1 MNTIGLHLRVT
12 DSITECLKLAIEF
25 DLPCFQCFFIHQ
37 PTKQYITLNQSI
49 IDEFLQLKQEYNKPI
64 FAHLSYWMNLAR
76 PRLLGDMKRLRHE
89 VSVAQRLGINHL
101 VMHPGYISEGISRQ
115 KSLSLIVKR
124 LNSLLKTEKSC
135 TILLENVASGEHG
148 IGSSIEE
155 LALIRAR
162 SDFPERIQ
170 FCIDTAHAY
179 TYGYELTS
187 TQHREEFITLL
198 DEQLGLENI
207 KLLHLNDT
215 LDECGSKKDRHAI
228 VGQGQLGKQTLT
240 QFIKHDQLCF
250 IPAVLE
256 LPPLDPQQQ
265 LAIIKEV
272 NTW

>member
-1 MNTIGLHLRVT
+1 MNTIGLHLRIT
-12 DSITECLKLAIEF
+12 ESITDCLKLAIEF

-49 IDEFLQLKQEYNKPI
+49 IDEFLQLKKEYDKPI

-76 PRLLGDMKRLRHE
+76 PTLLGDMKRLRHE
-89 VSVAQRLGINHL
+89 VSVAKRLGINDL
-101 VMHPGYISEGISRQ
+101 VMHPGYVCDGISRE
-115 KSLSLIVKR
+115 KGISLIVKR
-124 LNSLLKTEKSC
+124 LNRLLKTEQSC

-155 LALIRAR
+155 LAMIRAR

-170 FCIDTAHAY
+170 FCIDTAHAF
-179 TYGYELTS
+179 THGYQLNCS
-187 TQHREEFITLL
+187 VQRASFIKLL

-215 LDECGSKKDRHAI
+215 LDSCGSKKDRHAI
-228 VGQGQLGKQTLT
+228 VGDGLLGKQTLMR
-240 QFIKHDQLCF
+240 FIHHDRLRF